1 MPGFGVRNLT
11 LCQILQRVKKN
22 CYTLAMNFKLIA
34 VIALLPYTIW
44 LMIDYQYHF
53 IDGANLLIHE
63 AGHLLFNFIGNHD
76 LTVAGGTILQLF
88 VPLMFA
94 FHLWSGSDRFGAG
107 LCLFW
112 SGESLMYTAVY
123 LGDAQARKLP
133 LWGGGSHDWAYL
145 LAQLGMVKNCQ
156 EIALALH
163 LLATVILWAG
173 LFIAFRSAIRP
184 GDSGLID
191 ADSDDLNSEV

>member
-1 MPGFGVRNLT
+1 
-11 LCQILQRVKKN
+11 
-22 CYTLAMNFKLIA
+22 MNFKLLTI
-34 VIALLPYTIW
+34 IALVPYTIW

-63 AGHLLFNFIGNHD
+63 AGHLLFNFIGNRD

-94 FHLWSGSDRFGAG
+94 FHLWSGADRFGAG
-107 LCLFW
+107 VCLFW

-133 LWGGGSHDWAYL
+133 LWGGGSHDWTYL
-145 LAQLGMVKNCQ
+145 LGQLGMVQNCQ
-156 EIALALH
+156 EIAQALH
-163 LLATVILWAG
+163 FLATIILWAG
-173 LFIAFRSAIRP
+173 LFIAFRSAIR
-184 GDSGLID
+184 SGEASQTD
-191 ADSDDLNSEV
+191 AGYDDFDSEV